1 MALPRMEL
9 QRVPGAMRH
18 RNDTKLWSN
27 RARFRTVLP
36 LNGHARSTGP
46 SRDAE
51 LETIAEW
58 QILSNAR
65 NISAVVCGDWRIEG
79 AKKSVSLR
87 SELRVLGERGAPVN
101 RLID

>member
-1 MALPRMEL
+1 MALPRMEM
-9 QRVPGAMRH
+9 QRVPGTMRH

-36 LNGHARSTGP
+36 LNGHARSRGP

-58 QILSNAR
+58 QNLNNSR
-65 NISAVVCGDWRIEG
+65 NISGVGCGDWRIEG
-79 AKKSVSLR
+79 AKKSVSFR
-87 SELRVLGERGAPVN
+87 SEPRVLGELVVPRIA
-101 RLID
+101 